1 MVVPAEKEPQSAR
14 GYFELFQLEP
24 CFDLD
29 VEVLGQR
36 FRTLQREFH
45 PDRYA
50 GRPASEQRVAAQLSA
65 DINAAFDALRDP
77 VRRAGYLLE
86 RQGLDLTELERTP
99 VAGDFLIRHPEVS
112 ATVFLE
118 HVPLFEAAF
127 VQQQVDSLPCGELAF
142 LMLFGDPVFAATQ
155 FGRGAFLLELLDDV
169 LHGHSTV
176 ARHQ

>member
-1 MVVPAEKEPQSAR
+1 MPAEKEPQSAR

-29 VEVLGQR
+29 VETLGQR
-36 FRTLQREFH
+36 FRTLQRKFH

-86 RQGLDLTELERTP
+86 RRGLDLAELERTP
-99 VAGDFLIRHPEVS
+99 VSGDFLIQQMQLRERLEEVDPASRDAFTELQREISLLLDTEFSHFRRAMTDGQEAEAGS
-112 ATVFLE
+112 AWVHLLYLE
-118 HVPLFEAAF
+118 KLR
-127 VQQQVDSLPCGELAF
+127 LELARKE
-142 LMLFGDPVFAATQ
+142 AT
-155 FGRGAFLLELLDDV
+155 
-169 LHGHSTV
+169 
-176 ARHQ
+176 

>member
-1 MVVPAEKEPQSAR
+1 MPAEKEPQSAR

-50 GRPASEQRVAAQLSA
+50 GKPASEQRVAAQLSA

-86 RQGLDLTELERTP
+86 RQGLDLAELERTP
-99 VAGDFLIRHPEVS
+99 VAGDFLIQQMQLRERLEDADPEGRDAFSELQREIALLLDTEFSRFRQAMADNQHTEAGIAWVHLLY
-112 ATVFLE
+112 LE
-118 HVPLFEAAF
+118 KLR
-127 VQQQVDSLPCGELAF
+127 LELARKE
-142 LMLFGDPVFAATQ
+142 AT
-155 FGRGAFLLELLDDV
+155 
-169 LHGHSTV
+169 
-176 ARHQ
+176 

>member
-1 MVVPAEKEPQSAR
+1 MPAEKEPQSAR

-50 GRPASEQRVAAQLSA
+50 GKPASEQRVAAQLSA

-86 RQGLDLTELERTP
+86 RQGLDLAELERTP
-99 VAGDFLIRHPEVS
+99 VAGDFLIQQMQLRERLEDADPEGRDAFSELQREIALLLDTEFSRFRQAMADSQHTEAGTAWVHLLY
-112 ATVFLE
+112 LE
-118 HVPLFEAAF
+118 KLR
-127 VQQQVDSLPCGELAF
+127 LELARKE
-142 LMLFGDPVFAATQ
+142 AT
-155 FGRGAFLLELLDDV
+155 
-169 LHGHSTV
+169 
-176 ARHQ
+176 

>member
-1 MVVPAEKEPQSAR
+1 MPAEKEPQSAR

-50 GRPASEQRVAAQLSA
+50 GKPASEQRVAAQLSA

-86 RQGLDLTELERTP
+86 RQGLDLAELERTP
-99 VAGDFLIRHPEVS
+99 VAGDFLIQQMQLRER
-112 ATVFLE
+112 LE
-118 HVPLFEAAF
+118 DADPARRDAF
-127 VQQQVDSLPCGELAF
+127 GELQREIALLLDTEF
-142 LMLFGDPVFAATQ
+142 SRFRQAMADNQHTEAGIAWVHLLYLEKL
-155 FGRGAFLLELLDDV
+155 RLEL
-169 LHGHSTV
+169 
-176 ARHQ
+176 ARKEAT

>member
-65 DINAAFDALRDP
+65 DINEAFDALRDP

-86 RQGLDLTELERTP
+86 RQGLDLAKLERTP
-99 VAGDFLIRHPEVS
+99 VAGDFLIQQMQLRERLEDANPERRD
-112 ATVFLE
+112 
-118 HVPLFEAAF
+118 AF
-127 VQQQVDSLPCGELAF
+127 GELQREIGLLLDTEFSRFRRAMADNQHTEAGIAWVH
-142 LMLFGDPVFAATQ
+142 LLYLEKL
-155 FGRGAFLLELLDDV
+155 RLEL
-169 LHGHSTV
+169 
-176 ARHQ
+176 ARKEAT